1 MLAGLQEEITAQGLT
16 GASNRIIVEKLNT
29 PGTAQTAAWVVAQ
42 GEALISKNELFTYKI
57 SNETFVK
64 LIDYM
69 GTEAGKYIKIRL
81 DVADQLDMA
90 SSLVRGIVSALY
102 TEGICTE
109 AEYNALLRIGEVEK
123 SRAEELTEA
132 AEGTARY
139 LTLEDFA

>member
-64 LIDYM
+64 LIDYL

-90 SSLVRGIVSALY
+90 SSLVLY
-102 TEGICTE
+102 
-109 AEYNALLRIGEVEK
+109 
-123 SRAEELTEA
+123 
-132 AEGTARY
+132 
-139 LTLEDFA
+139 